1 MLANF
6 ASTSPRG
13 QVLLLGRSSILP
25 AVRPN
30 FCGESHSQ
38 RIRRNGMGEC
48 VMNSDTELPS
58 RLGDRRT
65 AQNSH
70 DQIPSGALNPMNARI
85 LVVEDDQDLRTA
97 LCDRLRGE
105 KYVVEIAKDAEEGMD
120 KVNTSPFDLL
130 IVDVMLPYHSGFDLC
145 RELRQSGLVTP
156 IMFLTAKTSL
166 MDKVVGLK
174 LGGDDYLTKPFE
186 ADELT
191 ARVEALLR
199 RSRFGSVR
207 SSTVNAVHD
216 IGSLRVDMRRQ
227 EVTRDGKHVDL
238 TEREFQLLCYLIDH
252 AGETVSRRELLRAVW
267 GYDSVTYS
275 RTVDVHIHTLRQKLE
290 MDPNQPNLIRT
301 VTGSGYR
308 FLRD

>member
-1 MLANF
+1 
-6 ASTSPRG
+6 
-13 QVLLLGRSSILP
+13 
-25 AVRPN
+25 
-30 FCGESHSQ
+30 
-38 RIRRNGMGEC
+38 MGEC

-58 RLGDRRT
+58 RLGDCRT